1 MKGVTV
7 HVPTPLRSYTER
19 QSVVQVEGTT
29 LAEVLSEL
37 DRRYPGL
44 RFRIINE
51 QNEIREHIKVFVNQQ
66 TVPDLSASLHPGD
79 DVRIITAIS
88 GG

>member
-1 MKGVTV
+1 MTGVTV
-7 HVPTPLRSYTER
+7 HIPTPLRSYTER
-19 QSVVQVEGTT
+19 QSTVQVEGATLEEI
-29 LAEVLSEL
+29 LAEM

-66 TVPDLSASLHPGD
+66 AVPDLAAALHPGD

>member
-1 MKGVTV
+1 MTGVTV
-7 HVPTPLRSYTER
+7 HIPTPLRSYTER
-19 QSVVQVEGTT
+19 QSVVQIEGAT
-29 LAEVLSEL
+29 LAEVLAEM

-66 TVPDLSASLHPGD
+66 AVPDLSVALHPGD

>member
-1 MKGVTV
+1 MTGVTV

-19 QSVVQVEGTT
+19 QSVVQVEGATLSEV
-29 LAEVLSEL
+29 LAEM

-66 TVPDLSASLHPGD
+66 AVPDLSVSLHPGD

>member
-1 MKGVTV
+1 MKSVTV

-44 RFRIINE
+44 RFRIVNE

-66 TVPDLSASLHPGD
+66 AVPDLSTSLSPGD

>member
-29 LAEVLSEL
+29 LADVLSEL

-66 TVPDLSASLHPGD
+66 AVPDLSISLSPGD